1 MILVFDFIIY
11 KKYFLFTL
19 IRGFAKKT
27 LMKTAR
33 KAGFKQKSSSK
44 RHKYVLPNISNS
56 SINKSNKYMTT
67 PGRMTLP
74 PFNNL
79 DDTSGMLNHKQFFF
93 FQYCVYKE

>member
-1 MILVFDFIIY
+1 MSDFIF
-11 KKYFLFTL
+11 FLFL
-19 IRGFAKKT
+19 FRGFAKKT

-56 SINKSNKYMTT
+56 SINKANKYMTT

-79 DDTSGMLNHKQFFF
+79 DDLSGMLHFSLN
-93 FQYCVYKE
+93 

>member
-1 MILVFDFIIY
+1 MCF
-11 KKYFLFTL
+11 YFYFF

-56 SINKSNKYMTT
+56 SINKANKYMTT

-79 DDTSGMLNHKQFFF
+79 DDLSGILDLDEFLLFYFPFNL
-93 FQYCVYKE
+93 

>member
-1 MILVFDFIIY
+1 MNKIFIFI
-11 KKYFLFTL
+11 FN
-19 IRGFAKKT
+19 RGFAKKT

-56 SINKSNKYMTT
+56 SINKGNKYLTT
-67 PGRMTLP
+67 PGRMSLP

-79 DDTSGMLNHKQFFF
+79 DDISGKFNYSLDEMLI
-93 FQYCVYKE
+93 

>member
-1 MILVFDFIIY
+1 MFNFFVCFF
-11 KKYFLFTL
+11 FF

-56 SINKSNKYMTT
+56 SINKTNKYMTT

-79 DDTSGMLNHKQFFF
+79 DDLSGMLVLKLFYSFKILHFFF
-93 FQYCVYKE
+93 

>member
-1 MILVFDFIIY
+1 MIFDF
-11 KKYFLFTL
+11 FVF

-56 SINKSNKYMTT
+56 SINKANKYMTT

-79 DDTSGMLNHKQFFF
+79 DDLSGMLDL
-93 FQYCVYKE
+93 